1 MSKLFKFLPI
11 LLLGLNLLVSIPQ
24 VSANTIPI
32 SISTPAAGLNPNA
45 DIGHVLGNVI
55 TIIFVLATL
64 AVLFMLIV
72 GAFQY
77 ITSGGEKDGASKA
90 RGRITNALIGLV
102 ILAVAFLLVKLL
114 GSIVNVDL
122 LHLKLPTLDD
132 SSCVQGPGS
141 ANPGKL
147 GSCH

>member
-1 MSKLFKFLPI
+1 MIKADMKKIFIYCLMLVVG
-11 LLLGLNLLVSIPQ
+11 LLYVTTLSASSS

-32 SISTPAAGLNPNA
+32 AISTPAAGINPNA

-64 AVLFMLIV
+64 AVLFMLII

-90 RGRITNALIGLV
+90 RSRITNALIGLV

-122 LHLKLPTLDD
+122 LHLKLPSLDD
-132 SSCVQGPGS
+132 NACGGQ
-141 ANPGKL
+141 
-147 GSCH
+147 CTH